1 MPQYTYS
8 ERRQVTNA
16 FDYCRM
22 RARLFKA
29 HLLARSIAV
38 SNDVLFLRTL
48 THAPGL
54 AMEFIM
60 RVLIRYF
67 FRGVRLVLAPV
78 MLISEKL
85 STPNAIERAPADQ
98 ARVDQACQRLA
109 LYQFR
114 TCPFCIKVRKEI
126 ARLGLTIELRD
137 VQHDPAHKQDLL
149 EGGGKTKVPCLKIH
163 HEDGREEWL
172 YESDDINAWLHQ
184 QFGA

>member
-1 MPQYTYS
+1 
-8 ERRQVTNA
+8 
-16 FDYCRM
+16 
-22 RARLFKA
+22 
-29 HLLARSIAV
+29 
-38 SNDVLFLRTL
+38 
-48 THAPGL
+48 
-54 AMEFIM
+54 M

-78 MLISEKL
+78 MIISEKL
-85 STPNAIERAPADQ
+85 TTPSAIERTLEEQ

-137 VQHDPAHKQDLL
+137 TQLDPTHKQTLV
-149 EGGGKTKVPCLKIH
+149 EGGGKTKVPCLKIS

-172 YESDDINAWLHQ
+172 YESDDINKWLHQ